1 MGIVFI
7 IVGIIVLVILAI
19 TTEDS
24 SIVWGSFFST
34 IIIMFGI
41 LIIDYE
47 HTPSAIDVYRNK
59 TELSVRGIYKDS
71 IFTPTDTTV
80 IFKKGLGH

>member
-7 IVGIIVLVILAI
+7 IAGIIVLVILAI

-34 IIIMFGI
+34 CIMMLGIIMV
-41 LIIDYE
+41 DYE

-59 TELSVRGIYKDS
+59 TELSVSGIYKDS
-71 IFTPTDTTV
+71 VFTPTDTTV